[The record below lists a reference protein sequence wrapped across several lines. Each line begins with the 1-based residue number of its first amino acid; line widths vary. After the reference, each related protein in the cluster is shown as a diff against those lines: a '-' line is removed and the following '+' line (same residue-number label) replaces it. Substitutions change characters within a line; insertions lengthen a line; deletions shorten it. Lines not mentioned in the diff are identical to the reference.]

1 MANSTVKDVMRI
13 AILQNGY
20 KESPAGSN
28 KTKFGKAMGMNGV
41 PWCAEY
47 VYWCGEQPSG
57 DNPIPKSANAATL
70 QDLIVSQKGGSW
82 VMPKTASNSAKKKG
96 LEKVKFGDVID
107 FDFGKNNLYRQHVGF
122 AIGRIGNYYITI
134 EGNTSAEGKSGS
146 QSNGGQVA
154 IRRRHYTQVCSNAR
168 PKYGKTKAYTPAK
181 AYDGAVPTL
190 PKRGY
195 FDLGDKGKKVEALQY
210 ALNWSV
216 DADIKV
222 DGVFGNETLFGV
234 FWFQVQSNGR
244 LVPDGQFGKECLMY
258 LEELIE
264 KHKDEPKPK
273 PKKTT
278 AEKIVA
284 WAKKI
289 AKDGTYHYKKWNSK
303 DKATQICPI
312 CNKQKEPYH
321 GWNCIGF
328 VSAADYHGG
337 GLKNIECSCKG
348 LGDDNFFTKVTLGSW
363 KKRNGE
369 NWKMISNGGSKG
381 GASIKADRLKA
392 GDNVICYDGNGKF
405 KHIVVYIGDGK
416 YIDST
421 GSAKPNI
428 GIREY
433 SALTKKY
440 HCTRAFRP
448 IDKE

>member
-1 MANSTVKDVMRI
+1 MANATVKDVMKI

-20 KESPAGSN
+20 RETGN
-28 KTKFGKAMGMNGV
+28 NRTKYGKAIGADGEA
-41 PWCAEY
+41 WCASLIW
-47 VYWCGEQPSG
+47 WCGEQAEGS
-57 DNPIPKSANAATL
+57 NPIYKSANAATI
-70 QDLIVSQKGGSW
+70 QDGTVKYKGGTW
-82 VMPKTASNSAKKKG
+82 VMPKTASNDTKKKG
-96 LEKVKFGDVID
+96 FLKAKFGDNCSL
-107 FDFGKNNLYRQHVGF
+107 DFGKNNLWRAHTGLV
-122 AIGRIGNYYITI
+122 IGRVGNYYVTI
-134 EGNTSAEGKSGS
+134 EGNTSAQGKDGS
-146 QSNGGQVA
+146 QNNGDQVA
-154 IRRRHYTQVCSNAR
+154 IRRRHYTTVCSIDR
-168 PKYGKTKAYTPAK
+168 PKYGKMKAYTPAK
-181 AYDGAVPTL
+181 AYDGILPTL
-190 PKRGY
+190 PRRGY
-195 FDLGDKGKKVEALQY
+195 FESGDKGNKVEALQY

-234 FWFQVQSNGR
+234 YWFQVQSKGR
-244 LVPDGQFGKECLMY
+244 LIPDGQWGKECLMY

-348 LGDDNFFTKVTLGSW
+348 LGDDAFFTKVTLDSW
-363 KKRNGE
+363 KKRNGD

-428 GIREY
+428 AIREY